1 MSKVV
6 IILAG
11 VVEWGLPVEVP
22 LELQMLVAEVFQR
35 LFFPNPS
42 AGLCLGKWLPSKAP
56 IFRA

>member
-22 LELQMLVAEVFQR
+22 LELQMLVAEVFQG
-35 LFFPNPS
+35 LFFPNPF
-42 AGLCLGKWLPSKAP
+42 AGLCLGKWLPSIAP